1 MLVVYL
7 IYTGD
12 RREHMY
18 KGSIKMRDYRIYALN
33 TETGKNNIWLV
44 WLSENELE
52 DQIAALKSAG
62 YDSITVYKLG

>member
-1 MLVVYL
+1 MN
-7 IYTGD
+7 
-12 RREHMY
+12 
-18 KGSIKMRDYRIYALN
+18 DYRIYALN

-62 YDSITVYKLG
+62 YDSITVYKLN